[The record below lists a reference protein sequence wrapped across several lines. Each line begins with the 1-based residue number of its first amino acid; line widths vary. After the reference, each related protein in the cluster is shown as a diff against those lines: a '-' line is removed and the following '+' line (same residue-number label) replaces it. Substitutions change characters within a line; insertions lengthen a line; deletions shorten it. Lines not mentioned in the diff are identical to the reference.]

1 MRQDIMKAAKIKAG
15 NYCAYQ
21 ERTQQEVRDKLY
33 SLGLFRDEVEEV
45 LTELITENYV
55 NEERYAQTFASGKF
69 RIKRWGKRKIEDA
82 LKQKH
87 ISSYCIT
94 QALKNIPDEEYRE
107 AIEDLIEKKRNLE
120 ATDNEY
126 VVKNKIARYLIGKG
140 FEPDLVWKQ
149 INDHLEPGI

>member
-1 MRQDIMKAAKIKAG
+1 MRQDIMKTAKLKAG

-33 SLGLFRDEVEEV
+33 GLGLFRDEVEEV

-69 RIKRWGKRKIEDA
+69 RIKRWGKKKIEYA

-87 ISSYCIT
+87 ISSYCIN
-94 QALKNIPDEEYRE
+94 QALNGISDEEYRE
-107 AIEDLIEKKRNLE
+107 AIGDLIEKKRNQE

-126 VVKNKIARYLIGKG
+126 VVKNKIARHLIGKG

-149 INDHLEPGI
+149 INDHLEPGV